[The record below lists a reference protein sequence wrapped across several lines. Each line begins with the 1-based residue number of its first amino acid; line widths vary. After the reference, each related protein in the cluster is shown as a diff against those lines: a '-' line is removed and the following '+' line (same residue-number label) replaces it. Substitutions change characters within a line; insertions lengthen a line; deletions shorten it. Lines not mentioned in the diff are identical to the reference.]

1 MFVNFKQKE
10 TVQKSALKMLFKL
23 QKIDNEGTEGGKTF
37 EEATIDV
44 KSKVPDGEDSQK
56 ETVSLCFV

>member
-1 MFVNFKQKE
+1 
-10 TVQKSALKMLFKL
+10 MLFKL
-23 QKIDNEGTEGGKTF
+23 QKIENEGTEGGKTF

-44 KSKVPDGEDSQK
+44 KSKEPDGEDSQK